1 MVEPL
6 LEMEFARRYAGQ
18 TGVGSAAAR
27 ILFGVEND
35 SQLRMSRN
43 SWAAPGISGRIDAEA
58 LASMEDVGQILGI
71 DAEPFRSF
79 FDRQPLANDEAD
91 GRPIEGGFRPGVV
104 LALHVR
110 CALHP

>member
-1 MVEPL
+1 M
-6 LEMEFARRYAGQ
+6 ASDWRQRA
-18 TGVGSAAAR
+18 

-35 SQLRMSRN
+35 SQLRMDPT
-43 SWAAPGISGRIDAEA
+43 ASGGTQA
-58 LASMEDVGQILGI
+58 LASMEDIRQLLRI

-91 GRPIEGGFRPGVV
+91 RRPIQGGFGPGVV
-104 LALHVR
+104 LALHFH

>member
-1 MVEPL
+1 MREWTSDGIDVAHGGA
-6 LEMEFARRYAGQ
+6 ARR
-18 TGVGSAAAR
+18 TDDGS
-27 ILFGVEND
+27 G
-35 SQLRMSRN
+35 S
-43 SWAAPGISGRIDAEA
+43 EA

-91 GRPIEGGFRPGVV
+91 RRPIQGGFGPGVV
-104 LALHVR
+104 LALHFH